1 MTKGRYDETFD
12 MMRETLVRIDERQ
25 IALSNRLYDKD
36 GDMPKIVK
44 HLETLNCSVQKNAT
58 RISLQEQSM
67 QGFPYNI
74 FSKKWFWVLLAV
86 IVMGIA
92 GGMEYQNVYE
102 LLIKILG

>member
-1 MTKGRYDETFD
+1 MTKGRYDEIFD

-44 HLETLNCSVQKNAT
+44 HLETLNGSVQKNAT

-67 QGFPYNI
+67 KGFPYNI

-86 IVMGIA
+86 IVLGIA